1 MNGTQVF
8 SKLDLLLAEESR
20 YNTASATHKGL
31 HRYKKL
37 NFGTNSASELFQKI
51 IHDQINDIPGAINI
65 SDDVIVYGKSQHEHD
80 IAFHAACQRFSQVG
94 LTLNHEKIERVSI
107 QPKQIDILWDG
118 LFSRRNLTR
127 SL

>member
-8 SKLDLLLAEESR
+8 SKLDLCSGYHQLLLAEESR
-20 YNTASATHKGL
+20 YITTFATHKGL

-94 LTLNHEKIERVSI
+94 LTLNHEKC
-107 QPKQIDILWDG
+107 Q
-118 LFSRRNLTR
+118 FSQNRLTFLGMVF
-127 SL
+127 SAEGI